1 MCKIGDSISA
11 NINIGHLA
19 HATNAKFSQERAYSS
34 VNETASNI
42 YKQLPK
48 FPNLNFTEVVPAELR
63 KGNFH
68 YLVLQAPSVDITNL
82 NTNVHPYSKHFQH
95 ETIKSTQNFFSVVE
109 NALEVKPTLHKVIV
123 LKLIPRYDPPS
134 VDPLGLKSDLS
145 KIFNEKLDE
154 LCMSS
159 PFQSKVFVGSHNI
172 DCTGAMRESRYWFAE
187 FSKWAFIF
195 YCRYRQ
201 TKTGKFDG
209 IHMFGSVGREAYTL
223 NVLNILKSAKM
234 TSSAFSPNKQQVSQS
249 KNKNPISP
257 FPNKLKLNKV
267 KYKTSPIY

>member
-1 MCKIGDSISA
+1 MKLLDNEENERKLDVCSNVPIAVNVGNGISQSNTAGPQKYATTKVISNTNSQEKVPKILLIGDSISA
-11 NINIGHLA
+11 NIDIGHLA

-48 FPNLNFTEVVPAELR
+48 FPKLNFTDVVPAELR

-82 NTNVHPYSKHFQH
+82 NTDVHPSQYSKYFQQ
-95 ETIKSTQNFFSVVE
+95 ETLKSAHKFFSVVE

-145 KIFNEKLDE
+145 RMFNEELEE

-159 PFQSKVFVGSHNI
+159 RFQSKIFVGSHNI
-172 DCTGAMRESRYWFAE
+172 DCTGAIRESRYFFAE
-187 FSKWAFIF
+187 FSNN
-195 YCRYRQ
+195 
-201 TKTGKFDG
+201 
-209 IHMFGSVGREAYTL
+209 H
-223 NVLNILKSAKM
+223 
-234 TSSAFSPNKQQVSQS
+234 
-249 KNKNPISP
+249 
-257 FPNKLKLNKV
+257 
-267 KYKTSPIY
+267 